1 MNLTIIVPS
10 KERINHV
17 KRLLLYYKKIKFNG
31 KILIIDSSPKKI
43 FLQKKKIVKDH
54 KQLNVKI
61 FHYIGWEKE
70 ATKYGASKIKSKYTL
85 WSADDDF
92 YYLDAIKK
100 TIKFLENKNN
110 KHYIAAYGKGI
121 LVEYKNNDLTK
132 PIGISEYTSLKD
144 ASQNKSYER
153 VKFILHNYF
162 VPMFAVT
169 RTFYFKKIMSHSP
182 SKVNRKLLPEKLF
195 NSELFTSLITLSYGK
210 IKKINDVYLVRVIGH
225 KRTDLKKNSKKGN
238 KFVISENF
246 TINELSKII
255 SRLDRI
261 SFSYVKSNLKKEFKK
276 SFRNKVI
283 FGKGVIL
290 KNILIRIFLPILRP
304 ANKIIQSLK
313 DESLHLSSIQKKNNS
328 NYKKYELLTNFL
340 SNRSK
345 INKSEINKI

>member
-1 MNLTIIVPS
+1 MNLTIIVPT
-10 KERINHV
+10 KGRIKHI
-17 KRLLLYYKKIKFNG
+17 KIFLSYYKKIKFKG

-43 FLQKKKIVKDH
+43 FLQKKKIVKGY
-54 KQLNVKI
+54 KKELSAKI

-70 ATKYGASKIKSKYTL
+70 ATKYGASKITSKYTL

-132 PIGISEYTSLKD
+132 PIGISEYTPLKD
-144 ASQNKSYER
+144 ASQDESYER
-153 VKFILHNYF
+153 VKFILNNYF
-162 VPMFAVT
+162 VPMFALT

-182 SKVNRKLLPEKLF
+182 SKVNRMLLPEKLF
-195 NSELFTSLITLSYGK
+195 NSELFTSFITLSYGK
-210 IKKINDVYLVRVIGH
+210 IKKINDLYLVRVIGH
-225 KRTDLKKNSKKGN
+225 KRTDLKKNRTKGN
-238 KFVISENF
+238 KFIISENF

-276 SFRNKVI
+276 SLRNKVI
-283 FGKGVIL
+283 FRKRIIL

-304 ANKIIQSLK
+304 ANKIIQQLK
-313 DESLHLSSIQKKNNS
+313 DESLHLSSIQKKIIAIIKNM
-328 NYKKYELLTNFL
+328 NYLLIFYQTEV
-340 SNRSK
+340 K
-345 INKSEINKI
+345 